1 MLPSLLQSQ
10 DKNTESNFL
19 LTNGLETLSTQR
31 WTEGSINKLLRGQI
45 KTIYIFSKHILKS
58 EKKYLVKISV
68 FFTQL
73 RRPRHPDGEQQVGRG
88 LGHLPRQPE
97 ELHRG

>member
-1 MLPSLLQSQ
+1 MEMLPSLLQSQ

-45 KTIYIFSKHILKS
+45 KTIFVF
-58 EKKYLVKISV
+58 LVKIFYKV
-68 FFTQL
+68 KKIFGKNLCIFQTVTAAPAP
-73 RRPRHPDGEQQVGRG
+73 RR
-88 LGHLPRQPE
+88 
-97 ELHRG
+97 